1 MLIIAALLSLLEILS
16 LPSSGDKVWLF
27 GLSVQ
32 RLVIALLPFFS
43 LLFFIAL
50 VVMMLFA
57 SNVYQRIITHLQPSS
72 QIAIFT
78 GYFCF
83 WAALFLGGTLI
94 YYRMTIAPNVI
105 SLTPQLGIQFPTLCA
120 YLDRLWAILM
130 FITFCMASWTIYI
143 FFILKLP
150 LFRNI
155 SELIGIGSGVLCIS
169 ATIFQWVVFFFKLHI
184 FEQIPGWYWPII
196 PKPDFARHGIL
207 FALALLFFILI
218 LYLVKRFPRS
228 HIFTLVLISLVFIGI
243 QFSIGYLEGRGL
255 ASLTD
260 RFFLSYHRIYI
271 EEACNA
277 KFSSHE
283 AIIHY
288 EDLFPS
294 MFLQTKP
301 PGVLWMSF
309 KLNQIAN
316 LPVLSATLDWFS
328 KTLTLSEY
336 LPRMVSTSCQRAM
349 SLTTII
355 FPILATSTIWVMY
368 GFSKWVIG
376 GKDYGQLAFYSA
388 SLFVL
393 APNIVMLVLFLDQTF
408 YPPLFLLV
416 AGGILISM
424 RKESFVAC
432 FIIGVALYAVIFLS
446 FSMLPLL
453 IIPIIYF
460 ACLRWQEKKTSTIW
474 LHFKKTLLPMGLGGL
489 FSMSLFKIFLNYD
502 IFTRFQRMMTTRIEG
517 DFYTRLGLQ
526 STGEAT
532 FLEKMIQ
539 TWNAAKLNNIELAV
553 AIGFPVFIFFIIM
566 GLRSMLHVIQRK
578 PDVPTATINTSL
590 FLAYI
595 ALNALRV
602 VLGEAGRLWM
612 FWVPVMSILAI
623 QYLMPLI
630 KRNRLVIF
638 LLIFMQIMTLF
649 LSYQFQDYLMPQL
662 LP

>member
-1 MLIIAALLSLLEILS
+1 MIAAFLSLLEILS
-16 LPSSGDKVWLF
+16 LPSEGDKAWLF
-27 GLSVQ
+27 GLSFQ
-32 RLVIALLPFFS
+32 RSIIAFFPFLCCCIFTVLVLMIVFVPDC
-43 LLFFIAL
+43 
-50 VVMMLFA
+50 
-57 SNVYQRIITHLQPSS
+57 YQRIIARFQPSS
-72 QIAIFT
+72 RIAMLT

-83 WAALFLGGTLI
+83 WVALFLGGMLL
-94 YYRMTIAPNVI
+94 YYRLAIAPNVT

-120 YLDRLWAILM
+120 YFDRLWAVLM
-130 FITFCMASWTIYI
+130 FITFCMSCWTIYI
-143 FFILKLP
+143 LFNLKLP

-155 SELIGIGSGVLCIS
+155 NDFIGIGAGVLCIL
-169 ATIFQWVVFFFKLHI
+169 ATIFQWTVFFFQLHV

-196 PKPDFARHGIL
+196 LKPDFSRHGIL
-207 FALALLFFILI
+207 FTLILLFFTFI
-218 LYLVKRFPRS
+218 LYFIKRFPRF
-228 HIFTLVLISLVFIGI
+228 HVLTLILISLVFIGI
-243 QFSIGYLEGRGL
+243 QFSVGYLEGRGL

-277 KFSSHE
+277 HFSALE
-283 AIIHY
+283 AITHY
-288 EDLFPS
+288 EDLFTS

-301 PGVLWMSF
+301 PGVLWISF

-316 LPVLSATLDWFS
+316 LPVSSSVLDPLST
-328 KTLTLSEY
+328 TLTLSEY
-336 LPRMVSTSCQRAM
+336 LPRMISTSCQRTM
-349 SLTTII
+349 TLTTVI
-355 FPILATSTIWVMY
+355 FPILATFTIWVIY
-368 GFSKWVIG
+368 GFSQWVIG
-376 GKDYGQLAFYSA
+376 GKDYEQLAFYSA
-388 SLFVL
+388 ILFVL
-393 APNIVMLVLFLDQTF
+393 APNIVMLSLFPDQTF

-416 AGGILISM
+416 AGGILIGI

-432 FIIGVALYAVIFLS
+432 FLIGAALYAVIFLS

-460 ACLRWQEKKTSTIW
+460 VCLRWQEKKPSTIW
-474 LHFKKTLLPMGLGGL
+474 LHFKKSLLPIGLGGL
-489 FSMSLFKIFLNYD
+489 FSMILFRIFLDYD
-502 IFTRFQRMMTTRIEG
+502 IFTRFQRMMATRIEG

-526 STGEAT
+526 SAGEAT
-532 FLEKMIQ
+532 ILEKMLQ
-539 TWNAAKLNNIELAV
+539 TWNAAILNNIELAV

-566 GLRSMLHVIQRK
+566 GLRSFLHVVQRK
-578 PDVPTATINTSL
+578 PDASTAAINTSL

-612 FWVPVMSILAI
+612 FWIPVMSILAI

-638 LLIFMQIMTLF
+638 LLIFMQIITVF